1 MSKKIAIIN
10 DISGYG
16 RCSISVIQP
25 IVSHLGVQ
33 GCPVPTAIFSNHT
46 GFPSFFCKDF
56 TRYMQA
62 YIDEWKKLNLHFDAI
77 MTGFLG
83 SAQQIGI
90 VEQFIR
96 DFSEGR
102 VESEEGGKRPLVLV
116 DPVMGDNGHIYP
128 TYTRKMC
135 REMKKLIAYADIL
148 TPNITEAC
156 FLTDT
161 PYKESGWKHAE
172 LAAMAQKLQAMGAK
186 RLVITGIRMGDN
198 YIGNAVCDGPLPDG
212 EGAGRGL
219 EFQRQMVVQQT
230 RSGTGDVFA
239 SVLGADAV
247 NGVDFS
253 ASVKRASNFV
263 RRCLIEMAKDTA
275 PRRSAQGDACQG
287 KNTGIDF
294 ESQLYKLKRR

>member
-62 YIDEWKKLNLHFDAI
+62 YIDEWKKLELNFDAI

-96 DFSEGR
+96 DFGGAEKCGCDGSE
-102 VESEEGGKRPLVLV
+102 RPIVIV

-161 PYKESGWKHAE
+161 PYREAGWKHAE
-172 LAAMAQKLQAMGAK
+172 LAEIARKLQAMGAK
-186 RLVITGIRMGDN
+186 KLVITGIRMGDN
-198 YIGNAVCDGPLPDG
+198 YIGNAVCEENG
-212 EGAGRGL
+212 EM

-247 NGVDFS
+247 NGVDF
-253 ASVKRASNFV
+253 AHSVKRASNFV
-263 RRCLIEMAKDTA
+263 RRCLVETAKGTA
-275 PRRSAQGDACQG
+275 PL
-287 KNTGIDF
+287 NTGIDF
-294 ESQLYKLKRR
+294 ESQLYRLKK

>member
-33 GCPVPTAIFSNHT
+33 GCPLPTAIFSNHT
-46 GFPSFFCKDF
+46 GFPSFFREDF
-56 TRYMQA
+56 TEKMPL
-62 YIDEWKKLNLHFDAI
+62 YINEWKKLDLQFDGI

-83 SAQQIGI
+83 SAKQIGI
-90 VEQFIR
+90 VEQFIK
-96 DFSEGR
+96 DFR
-102 VESEEGGKRPLVLV
+102 RPETIVLV

-128 TYTRKMC
+128 TYTREMC
-135 REMKKLIAYADIL
+135 EEMKKLLAYADII
-148 TPNITEAC
+148 TPNLTEAC

-172 LAAMAQKLQAMGAK
+172 LRIMAKQLMSMGARK
-186 RLVITGIRMGDN
+186 IVITGIKMGEN
-198 YIGNAVCDGPLPDG
+198 YIGNVVATTTDSLNSNTSDTQTAAPDSNLDSI
-212 EGAGRGL
+212 EF
-219 EFQRQMVVQQT
+219 EFQRQMIVEQT

-247 NGVDFS
+247 NGIPFS
-253 ASVKRASNFV
+253 RSVKRASHFV
-263 RRCLIEMAKDTA
+263 RHALIETLKT
-275 PRRSAQGDACQG
+275 PGPT
-287 KNTGIDF
+287 NTGIDF
-294 ESQLYKLKRR
+294 ESTLWQLRRQ

>member
-46 GFPSFFCKDF
+46 GFPSFFREDF
-56 TRYMQA
+56 TEKMPLF
-62 YIDEWKKLNLHFDAI
+62 IEEWKKLDLQFDGI

-83 SAQQIGI
+83 SARQIGI
-90 VEQFIR
+90 VEQFIK
-96 DFSEGR
+96 DFR
-102 VESEEGGKRPLVLV
+102 RPNTVVLV

-128 TYTRKMC
+128 TYTQEMC
-135 REMKKLIAYADIL
+135 EEMKKLLAYADII
-148 TPNITEAC
+148 TPNLTEAC

-161 PYKESGWKHAE
+161 PYRESGWKHAE
-172 LAAMAQKLQAMGAK
+172 LAVMAKQLMTMGARK
-186 RLVITGIRMGDN
+186 LVITGIKMGEN
-198 YIGNAVCDGPLPDG
+198 FIGNAVADENG
-212 EGAGRGL
+212 EM
-219 EFQRQMVVQQT
+219 EFQRQMIVEQT

-247 NGVDFS
+247 NGIPFS
-253 ASVKRASNFV
+253 QSVKRASHFV
-263 RRCLIEMAKDTA
+263 RKALVETLKT
-275 PRRSAQGDACQG
+275 PGPT
-287 KNTGIDF
+287 NTGIDF
-294 ESQLYKLKRR
+294 ESTLWQLRRN

>member
-62 YIDEWKKLNLHFDAI
+62 YIDEWKKLELNFDAI

-96 DFSEGR
+96 DFGGAEKCGCDGSE
-102 VESEEGGKRPLVLV
+102 RPIVIV

-161 PYKESGWKHAE
+161 PYCEAGWKHAE
-172 LAAMAQKLQAMGAK
+172 LAEIARKLQAMGAK
-186 RLVITGIRMGDN
+186 KLVITGIRMGDN
-198 YIGNAVCDGPLPDG
+198 YIGNAVCEENG
-212 EGAGRGL
+212 EM

-247 NGVDFS
+247 NGVDF
-253 ASVKRASNFV
+253 AHSVKRASNFV
-263 RRCLIEMAKDTA
+263 RRCLVETAKGTA
-275 PRRSAQGDACQG
+275 PL
-287 KNTGIDF
+287 NTGIDF
-294 ESQLYKLKRR
+294 ESQLYRLKK

>member
-62 YIDEWKKLNLHFDAI
+62 YIDEWKKLDLHFDAI

-90 VEQFIR
+90 VEQFIQ
-96 DFSEGR
+96 DF
-102 VESEEGGKRPLVLV
+102 GGPETTVLV

-135 REMKKLIAYADIL
+135 REMKKLLTYADII

-161 PYKESGWKHAE
+161 PYRESGWKHAE
-172 LAAMAQKLQAMGAK
+172 LAEMAQKLQAMGAK
-186 RLVITGIRMGDN
+186 KLVITGIHMGDN
-198 YIGNAVCDGPLPDG
+198 YIGNAVCDGPLPIG
-212 EGAGRGL
+212 EGGGRGL

-247 NGVDFS
+247 NGVDFPT
-253 ASVKRASNFV
+253 SVKRASNFV
-263 RRCLIEMAKDTA
+263 RHCLIETAKGAA
-275 PRRSAQGDACQG
+275 PL
-287 KNTGIDF
+287 NTGIDF
-294 ESQLYKLKRR
+294 ESQLVKLKRLKS

>member
-33 GCPVPTAIFSNHT
+33 GCPLPTAIFSNHT
-46 GFPSFFCKDF
+46 GFPSFYRKDF

-62 YIDEWKKLNLHFDAI
+62 YIDEWKKLDLHFDGI

-83 SAQQIGI
+83 SARQIGI
-90 VEQFIR
+90 VEQFIK
-96 DFSEGR
+96 DFR
-102 VESEEGGKRPLVLV
+102 RPDTTVLV

-135 REMKKLIAYADIL
+135 KEMKKLLAYADII

-161 PYKESGWKHAE
+161 PYKESGWKYTE
-172 LAAMAQKLQAMGAK
+172 LATMAKQLQLMGARK
-186 RLVITGIRMGDN
+186 LVITGIKMGES
-198 YIGNAVCDGPLPDG
+198 YIGNAVCDENG
-212 EGAGRGL
+212 EM
-219 EFQRQMVVQQT
+219 EFLRQMMVEQT

-247 NGVDFS
+247 NGMDF
-253 ASVKRASNFV
+253 AHSVKRASNFV
-263 RRCLIEMAKDTA
+263 RRCLIETNKT
-275 PRRSAQGDACQG
+275 PGPL
-287 KNTGIDF
+287 NTGIDF
-294 ESQLYKLKRR
+294 ESQLMLLHHSRESLHDGSCR

>member
-46 GFPSFFCKDF
+46 GFPSFYRHDF
-56 TRYMQA
+56 TRHMTR
-62 YIDEWKKLNLHFDAI
+62 YIDEWKKLNLEFDGI

-83 SAQQIGI
+83 SAHQIGI
-90 VEQFIR
+90 VEEFIQ
-96 DFSEGR
+96 DFR
-102 VESEEGGKRPLVLV
+102 RAQTTVLI

-128 TYTRKMC
+128 TYTSKMC
-135 REMKKLIAYADIL
+135 REMKRLIAYADII
-148 TPNITEAC
+148 TPNLTEAC

-161 PYKESGWKHAE
+161 PYHASGWHQNE
-172 LAAMAQKLQAMGAK
+172 LQDMAAQLMQMGAK
-186 RLVITGIRMGDN
+186 RLVITGILMGEN
-198 YIGNAVCDGPLPDG
+198 YIGNVVCDEGG
-212 EGAGRGL
+212 EV
-219 EFQRQMVVQQT
+219 EFQRQMIVQET

-247 NGVDFS
+247 NGVPFAQS
-253 ASVKRASNFV
+253 AKRASQFV
-263 RRCLIEMAKDTA
+263 RQCLIETLRT
-275 PRRSAQGDACQG
+275 PGPT
-287 KNTGIDF
+287 NTGIDF
-294 ESQLYKLKRR
+294 ESCLWQLKQR

>member
-33 GCPVPTAIFSNHT
+33 GCPLPTAIFSNHT
-46 GFPSFFCKDF
+46 GFPSFFREDF
-56 TRYMQA
+56 TDKMPL
-62 YIDEWKKLNLHFDAI
+62 YIEEWKKLDLHFDGI

-90 VEQFIR
+90 VEQFIK
-96 DFSEGR
+96 DFR
-102 VESEEGGKRPLVLV
+102 RPETIVLV

-128 TYTRKMC
+128 TYTREMC
-135 REMKKLIAYADIL
+135 EEMKKLLAYADII
-148 TPNITEAC
+148 TPNLTEAC

-172 LAAMAQKLQAMGAK
+172 LAIMAKQLMAMGA
-186 RLVITGIRMGDN
+186 RQLVITGIKMGEN
-198 YIGNAVCDGPLPDG
+198 YIGNVVATNGTSTSTDTFD
-212 EGAGRGL
+212 EIQDM
-219 EFQRQMVVQQT
+219 EFQRQMIVEQT

-239 SVLGADAV
+239 SILGADAV
-247 NGVDFS
+247 NGVPFTQ
-253 ASVKRASNFV
+253 SVKRASHFV
-263 RRCLIEMAKDTA
+263 RKALIETLKT
-275 PRRSAQGDACQG
+275 PGPT
-287 KNTGIDF
+287 NTGIDF
-294 ESQLYKLKRR
+294 ESCLWQLRRS

>member
-33 GCPVPTAIFSNHT
+33 GCPLPTAIFSNHT
-46 GFPSFFCKDF
+46 GFPSFFREDF
-56 TRYMQA
+56 TEKMPL
-62 YIDEWKKLNLHFDAI
+62 YINEWKKLDLQFDGI

-83 SAQQIGI
+83 SAKQIGI
-90 VEQFIR
+90 VEQFIK
-96 DFSEGR
+96 DFR
-102 VESEEGGKRPLVLV
+102 RPETIVLV

-128 TYTRKMC
+128 TYTREMC
-135 REMKKLIAYADIL
+135 EEMKKLLAYADII
-148 TPNITEAC
+148 TPNLTEAC

-172 LAAMAQKLQAMGAK
+172 LRIMAKQLMSMGARK
-186 RLVITGIRMGDN
+186 IVITGIKMGEN
-198 YIGNAVCDGPLPDG
+198 YIGNVVATTPDSLNSNTSDTQTAAPDSNLDSI
-212 EGAGRGL
+212 EF
-219 EFQRQMVVQQT
+219 EFQRQMIVEQT

-247 NGVDFS
+247 NGIPFS
-253 ASVKRASNFV
+253 RSVKRASHFV
-263 RRCLIEMAKDTA
+263 RHALIETLKT
-275 PRRSAQGDACQG
+275 PGPT
-287 KNTGIDF
+287 NTGIDF
-294 ESQLYKLKRR
+294 ESTLWQLRRQ

>member
-56 TRYMQA
+56 TRHMQA
-62 YIDEWKKLNLHFDAI
+62 YIDEWKKLDLRFDAI

-90 VEQFIR
+90 VEQFIS
-96 DFSEGR
+96 DFGGAETAGR
-102 VESEEGGKRPLVLV
+102 QEARKPIVLV

-172 LAAMAQKLQAMGAK
+172 LAEMAQKLQAMGAK
-186 RLVITGIRMGDN
+186 KLVITGIRMGDN
-198 YIGNAVCDGPLPDG
+198 YIGNAVCDGPLSPESG
-212 EGAGRGL
+212 VQGL

-247 NGVDFS
+247 NGVDFP

-263 RRCLIEMAKDTA
+263 RRCLIETAKGTA
-275 PRRSAQGDACQG
+275 PL
-287 KNTGIDF
+287 NTGIDF

>member
-33 GCPVPTAIFSNHT
+33 GCPLPTAIFSNHT
-46 GFPSFFCKDF
+46 GFPSFFREDF
-56 TRYMQA
+56 TDKMPL
-62 YIDEWKKLNLHFDAI
+62 YIEEWKKLDLHFNAI

-90 VEQFIR
+90 VEQFIK
-96 DFSEGR
+96 DFR
-102 VESEEGGKRPLVLV
+102 RPETIVLV

-128 TYTRKMC
+128 TYTRQMC
-135 REMKKLIAYADIL
+135 EEMKKLLAYADII
-148 TPNITEAC
+148 TPNLTEAC

-172 LAAMAQKLQAMGAK
+172 LAIMAKQLMGMGARK
-186 RLVITGIRMGDN
+186 LVITGIKMGEN
-198 YIGNAVCDGPLPDG
+198 YIGNAVAD
-212 EGAGRGL
+212 EGQEM
-219 EFQRQMVVQQT
+219 EFQRQMIVEQT

-239 SVLGADAV
+239 SILGADAV
-247 NGVDFS
+247 NDVPFPQ
-253 ASVKRASNFV
+253 SVKRASHFV
-263 RRCLIEMAKDTA
+263 RKALIETLKT
-275 PRRSAQGDACQG
+275 PGPT
-287 KNTGIDF
+287 NTGIDF
-294 ESQLYKLKRR
+294 ESCLWQLRRT

>member
-56 TRYMQA
+56 TRYMQS
-62 YIDEWKKLNLHFDAI
+62 YIDEWKKLDLRFDAI

-96 DFSEGR
+96 DFADPETT
-102 VESEEGGKRPLVLV
+102 VLV

-172 LAAMAQKLQAMGAK
+172 LAEIAQKLQAMGAK
-186 RLVITGIRMGDN
+186 KLVITGIRMGDN
-198 YIGNAVCDGPLPDG
+198 YIGNAVCNGPLSL
-212 EGAGRGL
+212 ENGAHGL

-239 SVLGADAV
+239 SILGADAV
-247 NGVDFS
+247 NGVDFP

-263 RRCLIEMAKDTA
+263 RRCLIETAKGTA
-275 PRRSAQGDACQG
+275 PL
-287 KNTGIDF
+287 NTGIDF
-294 ESQLYKLKRR
+294 ESQLYRLKRK

>member
-33 GCPVPTAIFSNHT
+33 GCPLPTAIFSNHT
-46 GFPSFFCKDF
+46 GFPSFFREDF
-56 TRYMQA
+56 TEKMPL
-62 YIDEWKKLNLHFDAI
+62 YINEWKKLDLQFDGI

-83 SAQQIGI
+83 SAKQIGI
-90 VEQFIR
+90 VEQFIK
-96 DFSEGR
+96 DFR
-102 VESEEGGKRPLVLV
+102 RPETIVLV

-128 TYTRKMC
+128 TYTREMC
-135 REMKKLIAYADIL
+135 EEMKKLLAYADII
-148 TPNITEAC
+148 TPNLTEAC

-172 LAAMAQKLQAMGAK
+172 LRIMAKQLMSMGA
-186 RLVITGIRMGDN
+186 RQIVITGIKMGEN
-198 YIGNAVCDGPLPDG
+198 YIGNVVATSTDSSATETVPSRTTTQDANPDSI
-212 EGAGRGL
+212 EF
-219 EFQRQMVVQQT
+219 EFQRQMIVEQT

-247 NGVDFS
+247 NGIPFS
-253 ASVKRASNFV
+253 RSVKRASHFV
-263 RRCLIEMAKDTA
+263 RHALIETLKT
-275 PRRSAQGDACQG
+275 PGPT
-287 KNTGIDF
+287 NTGIDF
-294 ESQLYKLKRR
+294 ESTLWQLRRQ

>member
-62 YIDEWKKLNLHFDAI
+62 YIDEWKKLDLHFDAI

-90 VEQFIR
+90 VEQFIQ
-96 DFSEGR
+96 DF
-102 VESEEGGKRPLVLV
+102 GGPETTVLV

-135 REMKKLIAYADIL
+135 REMKKLLTYADII

-161 PYKESGWKHAE
+161 PYRESGWKHAE
-172 LAAMAQKLQAMGAK
+172 LAEMAQKLQAMGAK
-186 RLVITGIRMGDN
+186 KLVITGIHMGDN
-198 YIGNAVCDGPLPDG
+198 YIGNAVCDGPLPIG
-212 EGAGRGL
+212 EGGGRGL
-219 EFQRQMVVQQT
+219 EFQRQMMVQQT

-247 NGVDFS
+247 NGVDFPT
-253 ASVKRASNFV
+253 SVKRASNFV
-263 RRCLIEMAKDTA
+263 RHCLIETAKGTA
-275 PRRSAQGDACQG
+275 PL
-287 KNTGIDF
+287 NTGIDF
-294 ESQLYKLKRR
+294 ESQLVKLKRLKS

>member
-33 GCPVPTAIFSNHT
+33 GCPLPTAIFSNHT
-46 GFPSFFCKDF
+46 GFPSFFREDF
-56 TRYMQA
+56 TDKMPL
-62 YIDEWKKLNLHFDAI
+62 YIDEWKKLDLHFDGI

-90 VEQFIR
+90 VEQFIK
-96 DFSEGR
+96 DFR
-102 VESEEGGKRPLVLV
+102 RPKTVVLV

-128 TYTRKMC
+128 TYTREMC
-135 REMKKLIAYADIL
+135 EEIKKLIAYADII
-148 TPNITEAC
+148 TPNLTEAC

-172 LAAMAQKLQAMGAK
+172 LEVMAKQLLSMGAR
-186 RLVITGIRMGDN
+186 RLVITGIKMGEN
-198 YIGNAVCDGPLPDG
+198 YIGNVVAFNNDMTSGLPRAQKEATKEPNDISNAP
-212 EGAGRGL
+212 EF
-219 EFQRQMVVQQT
+219 EFQRQMIVEQT

-247 NGVDFS
+247 NGVPFS
-253 ASVKRASNFV
+253 QSVKRASHFV
-263 RRCLIEMAKDTA
+263 RKALIETLKT
-275 PRRSAQGDACQG
+275 PGPT
-287 KNTGIDF
+287 NTGIDF
-294 ESQLYKLKRR
+294 ESTLWQLRKL

>member
-56 TRYMQA
+56 TRYMQS
-62 YIDEWKKLNLHFDAI
+62 YIDEWKKLDLHFDAI

-96 DFSEGR
+96 DFADPETT
-102 VESEEGGKRPLVLV
+102 VLV

-172 LAAMAQKLQAMGAK
+172 LAEIAQKLQAMGAK
-186 RLVITGIRMGDN
+186 KLVITGIRMGDN
-198 YIGNAVCDGPLPDG
+198 YIGNAVCSEGG
-212 EGAGRGL
+212 EM

-247 NGVDFS
+247 NGVDFPT
-253 ASVKRASNFV
+253 SVKRASNFV
-263 RRCLIEMAKDTA
+263 RRCLIETAKGTA
-275 PRRSAQGDACQG
+275 PL
-287 KNTGIDF
+287 NTGIDF
-294 ESQLYKLKRR
+294 ESQLYKLKRC

>member
-33 GCPVPTAIFSNHT
+33 GCPLPTAIFSNHT
-46 GFPSFFCKDF
+46 GFPSFFREDF
-56 TRYMQA
+56 TEKMPL
-62 YIDEWKKLNLHFDAI
+62 YIDEWKKLDLQFDGI

-83 SAQQIGI
+83 SAKQIGI
-90 VEQFIR
+90 VEQFIK
-96 DFSEGR
+96 DFR
-102 VESEEGGKRPLVLV
+102 RPETIVLV

-128 TYTRKMC
+128 TYTREMC
-135 REMKKLIAYADIL
+135 EEMKKLLAYADII
-148 TPNITEAC
+148 TPNLTEAC

-172 LAAMAQKLQAMGAK
+172 LRIMAKQLMSMGARK
-186 RLVITGIRMGDN
+186 IVITGIKMGEN
-198 YIGNAVCDGPLPDG
+198 YIGNVVATTPDSLNSNTSDTQTAALDSNLDSI
-212 EGAGRGL
+212 EF
-219 EFQRQMVVQQT
+219 EFQRQMIVEQT

-247 NGVDFS
+247 NGIPFS
-253 ASVKRASNFV
+253 RSVKRASHFV
-263 RRCLIEMAKDTA
+263 RHALIETLKT
-275 PRRSAQGDACQG
+275 PGPT
-287 KNTGIDF
+287 NTGIDF
-294 ESQLYKLKRR
+294 ESTLWQLRRQ

>member
-33 GCPVPTAIFSNHT
+33 GCPLPTAIFSNHT
-46 GFPSFFCKDF
+46 GFPSFFREDF
-56 TRYMQA
+56 TDKMSL
-62 YIDEWKKLNLHFDAI
+62 YIEEWKKLDLHFDGI

-90 VEQFIR
+90 VEQFIK
-96 DFSEGR
+96 DFR
-102 VESEEGGKRPLVLV
+102 RPGTIVLV

-128 TYTRKMC
+128 TYTREMC
-135 REMKKLIAYADIL
+135 EEMKKLLAYADII
-148 TPNITEAC
+148 TPNLTEAC

-172 LAAMAQKLQAMGAK
+172 LAIMAKQLMAMGARK
-186 RLVITGIRMGDN
+186 LVITGIKMGEN
-198 YIGNAVCDGPLPDG
+198 YIGNVVTDENG
-212 EGAGRGL
+212 EM
-219 EFQRQMVVQQT
+219 EFQRQMIVEQT

-239 SVLGADAV
+239 SILGADAV
-247 NGVDFS
+247 SGVPF
-253 ASVKRASNFV
+253 AQSVKRASHFV
-263 RRCLIEMAKDTA
+263 RKALIETLKT
-275 PRRSAQGDACQG
+275 PGPT
-287 KNTGIDF
+287 NTGIDF
-294 ESQLYKLKRR
+294 ESCLWQLRRS

>member
-33 GCPVPTAIFSNHT
+33 GCPLPTAIFSNHT
-46 GFPSFFCKDF
+46 GFPSFFREDF
-56 TRYMQA
+56 TEKMPL
-62 YIDEWKKLNLHFDAI
+62 YINEWKKLDLQFDGI

-83 SAQQIGI
+83 SAKQIGI
-90 VEQFIR
+90 VEQFIK
-96 DFSEGR
+96 DFR
-102 VESEEGGKRPLVLV
+102 RPETIVLV

-128 TYTRKMC
+128 TYTREMC
-135 REMKKLIAYADIL
+135 EEMKKLLAYADII
-148 TPNITEAC
+148 TPNLTEAC

-172 LAAMAQKLQAMGAK
+172 LRIMAKQLMSMGARK
-186 RLVITGIRMGDN
+186 IVITGIKMGEN
-198 YIGNAVCDGPLPDG
+198 YIGNVVATTPDSLNSNTSDTQTAAPDANLDSI
-212 EGAGRGL
+212 EF
-219 EFQRQMVVQQT
+219 EFQRQMIVEQT

-247 NGVDFS
+247 NGIPFS
-253 ASVKRASNFV
+253 RSVKRASHFV
-263 RRCLIEMAKDTA
+263 RHALIETLKT
-275 PRRSAQGDACQG
+275 PGPT
-287 KNTGIDF
+287 NTGIDF
-294 ESQLYKLKRR
+294 ESTLWQLRRQ